1 MSLFT
6 ETLTGNLRK
15 KRSLQKTIVSILV
28 RLLANDR
35 KLCRNNDTLKF
46 FINLKS
52 RNSATY
58 FIADTTNNSSMI
70 F

>member
-1 MSLFT
+1 MPLFT

-15 KRSLQKTIVSILV
+15 KRYQQKTIVSNLV
-28 RLLANDR
+28 RLLANVR
-35 KLCRNNDTLKF
+35 KLCRFNDSLKF

-52 RNSATY
+52 RNSTTY
-58 FIADTTNNSSMI
+58 FIAGTTNNKSMI